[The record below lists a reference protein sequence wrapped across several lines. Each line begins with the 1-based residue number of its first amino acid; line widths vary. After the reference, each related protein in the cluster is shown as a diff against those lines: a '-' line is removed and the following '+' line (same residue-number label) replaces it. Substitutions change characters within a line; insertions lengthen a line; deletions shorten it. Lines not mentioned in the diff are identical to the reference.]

1 MSEALRPTLE
11 EIELAKELQAEH
23 LSRQPGSAAEAR
35 RVISRMYADW
45 QARKGLEE
53 STPNPGSLLAYV
65 EAVAQDAGVTN
76 EDRGDV
82 RALWSWRSQPE
93 GADREIPHRYLAQAC
108 GRTRGYQVL
117 EDSPAGQQLDDY
129 WLFDEQ
135 VRNTLVRSYGVK
147 LDDVTTSAGKVWDGV
162 SARYISEA
170 RGNVAV
176 FAAEIGE
183 ESILGG
189 TELPVVMANE
199 LVGKDGLQFPIEFPH
214 PAHLP
219 ADMRDLL
226 ADPAVRAVLRREH
239 YDPEK
244 TTPEQFA
251 AKLAAFDL
259 PEHLL
264 QAQTAAVAQL
274 NTAPSYGALT
284 GLAAEAAGTGL
295 TEPET
300 EQPGSHPRLRDPEL
314 AEPAPDQP
322 VSAPATPAQP
332 EPEPEPRVPVHGASF
347 LRGATIPRTLT
358 VPPRPAPG
366 VASTHGVMNPAVE
379 AAPKAP
385 EIDQ

>member
-11 EIELAKELQAEH
+11 EIELAKRLQAEH
-23 LSRQPGSAAEAR
+23 LGRQPGSAAEAR
-35 RVISRMYADW
+35 KVISQIYADW
-45 QARKGLEE
+45 HARKGLEE
-53 STPNPGSLLAYV
+53 STPNPGSLLEYV
-65 EAVAQDAGVTN
+65 EAVAKDAGVTN

-117 EDSPAGQQLDDY
+117 EDSPAGQQLDGY
-129 WLFDEQ
+129 WLGDDQ
-135 VRNTLVRSYGVK
+135 VRNTLVRSYGMK
-147 LDDVTTSAGKVWDGV
+147 LDDVKASADKAWDGV
-162 SARYISEA
+162 SARYIGEA
-170 RGNVAV
+170 RGTVAV

-183 ESILGG
+183 KSILGG
-189 TELPVVMANE
+189 TELPVVMDNE

-214 PAHLP
+214 PSHLP

-239 YDPEK
+239 YDPEH
-244 TTPEQFA
+244 TTPQQFA

-259 PEHLL
+259 PEHLRP
-264 QAQTAAVAQL
+264 ARTAAVAQL
-274 NTAPSYGALT
+274 NTAPDYAGLT
-284 GLAAEAAGTGL
+284 GPAAEAAGPEL

-300 EQPGSHPRLRDPEL
+300 LQPGSHPRFQDPEL
-314 AEPAPDQP
+314 AEPASDQP
-322 VSAPATPAQP
+322 ASVPATPAQ
-332 EPEPEPRVPVHGASF
+332 PEPRVPVHGASF
-347 LRGATIPRTLT
+347 LPGSTVPRTLT
-358 VPPRPAPG
+358 VPPRPAPA